1 MVRITP
7 LIFVALSVLVSP
19 IFAQDKSPGPLLQKD
34 FDDLPGREGLMLTV
48 EYPPG
53 ASSPKH
59 RHNAHTF
66 VYVLEGSVI
75 MQVEGGEKV
84 TLKPGEAFYETPDDI
99 HVVSMNASETEPA
112 KILVFFVKRKGEP
125 VSIPVP

>member
-1 MVRITP
+1 MVRFSP
-7 LIFVALSVLVSP
+7 LIFVTLSVFVFP
-19 IFAQDKSPGPLLQKD
+19 VFAQQKSSGLLLQKD
-34 FDDLPGREGLMLTV
+34 FPDLPEREGMMLTV
-48 EYPPG
+48 DYPPG

-84 TLKPGEAFYETPDDI
+84 TLKPGETFYETPGDI
-99 HVVSMNASETEPA
+99 HVLSKNASQTEPA